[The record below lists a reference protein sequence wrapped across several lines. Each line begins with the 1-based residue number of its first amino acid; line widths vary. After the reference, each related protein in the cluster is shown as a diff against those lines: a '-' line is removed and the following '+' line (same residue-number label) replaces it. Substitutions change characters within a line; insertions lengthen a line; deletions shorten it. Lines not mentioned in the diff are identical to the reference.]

1 VVAHVGDEV
10 PMARILLIDD
20 DPMVRSTL
28 EFALKQ
34 SGHEVIC
41 ASDGREGLR
50 AYASATPQ
58 LVIVD
63 IIMPNKEGLETIIE
77 IRARDPK
84 TPIIAISGGGRTTN
98 DNFLE
103 MATLVGADKVLRKPF
118 ERKDLTA
125 MINRLLPA

>member
-1 VVAHVGDEV
+1 
-10 PMARILLIDD
+10 
-20 DPMVRSTL
+20 
-28 EFALKQ
+28 
-34 SGHEVIC
+34 
-41 ASDGREGLR
+41 
-50 AYASATPQ
+50 